1 MVSASTGAMNS
12 VLSKLATLLEDELNP
27 RTRNSIVALR
37 CALTS
42 MRSFL
47 ERRAASTEDMGPL
60 VEGWMNQVRDMTYD
74 LEDSIDD
81 FVLSAV
87 PCNTNRVAQ
96 LLKMV
101 TLRRQYTILLKEL
114 KEQVCEASERRWS
127 AHWGN
132 SLVGVEGPRDRLVK
146 LLDPDGKKQLK
157 LVSIVGSRVGVQEYD
172 FRQYDEE
179 QLIHTLSEFLK
190 TRRYFIVIEDIWD
203 VSAWKLIRWAFPDN
217 VFPEGYVIDKAR
229 LIRRWI
235 GEGFIIE
242 EHGKSSEEVGE
253 CYFNE
258 LINRGLIQPVC
269 IRYDGRIE
277 ACQVQNMILDFILS
291 ISAEE
296 NFVTRYDNP
305 GCISGLQHRIRRLSH
320 GKEDR
325 FIPYA
330 INASHIR
337 SLTIFMNDKEM
348 PILANFRALR
358 VLDIEYSGELQD
370 ASFLQN
376 IGKASM
382 LKYLRLQTTPGN
394 STNIGK
400 QSLLKDLQLQTTP
413 ECQKGAQS
421 STTYCKAAHAG
432 GQLCEQLGCTKRAK
446 GMTDYCT
453 AHGGGRRCEHP
464 DYPKAARGMSGQCI
478 KHGGMKRCPVEGCIR
493 SAEAKSGLCIS
504 HGGVRVY
511 QYPYCIKDAQGST
524 LYCKAHDGGKGCIFD
539 RCSKSAEG
547 STLFCKSHGRGKR
560 CMFEGDIDC
569 KDAEASEVEAVESA
583 IWGVICAHPG
593 HPGLELRRL
602 GEEDLMMDEVEIT
615 PLDEGAEGCRD
626 EESEEMV
633 NEMAT
638 GSKTQERKPSPELP
652 MELSYE
658 FLENITNYFSDEHEI
673 SVSPFGTLYKGTVPY
688 GGTVIAVKKLQENTP
703 MPADKTFEKEVQN
716 VMALKHENIV
726 ELVGFCSETTKK
738 LVWFHEEYIVTDATE
753 RLLCYEYLPN
763 GSLQK
768 ILFGTKAAKDVSSSK
783 PNIRWGTRFKIIKE
797 ICQGLRFL
805 HELDN
810 PIIHMDLNPENI
822 LLDGNMVPKIADFAL
837 SRLFGQDQTRLYT
850 QRVAGS
856 HQYMAPE
863 YVYSGEI
870 STQSDIYSL
879 GLLIIEITTGEQSC
893 PESYH
898 PSARKFI
905 DKVREDGT
913 LEHIAS
919 KYALLDLEC
928 LMQVKACINI
938 GLKCLEID
946 WRCRPSIVEIVDML
960 NRIGSSQMVNEV
972 CRRRWTR
979 ITCWKA
985 RLYLMTDPSKGGS
998 DWSKPG
1004 RLVDAA
1010 DRSSPAE
1017 LKYPKILSS
1026 THRVV
1031 FFFNNQDSS
1040 RDMNGSIPVS
1050 SANSSGPSIGV
1061 SSLVTDGNSSLSGG
1075 AQFQHSTSMNADSFM
1090 RLPSSPMSFS
1100 SNNISGSSV
1109 IDGSTLQQSPPQ
1121 EQMQKRRSSSATSQ
1135 PGIEADGAF
1144 HGQKKPRVDI
1154 RQDDIL
1160 QQHLI
1165 QQLLQGQSSLHFQGQ
1180 HNPQL
1185 QALIRQQ
1192 KLAHIQHLQQHQL
1205 SQQFPQIQQ
1214 SQIGIPRQPQLRPPL
1229 AQPGMQLPGPVRT
1242 PVESGLCSRRLMQ
1255 YLYHKRQR
1263 PENNPITYWR
1273 KLIDEYFAPQARER
1287 WCVSSY
1293 EKRGNS
1299 PVVIPQTAR
1308 DTWRCDICNTHTG
1321 KGYEATHEILPR
1333 LCQIRFDHGVV
1344 DEYLFLDVPNEFRLP
1359 NGLLLL
1365 EHTKVVQKSIYDHLH
1380 VTHEGQ
1386 LRIIFTPELKIMS
1399 WEFCSRRHDE
1409 YITRRF
1415 LAPQVNHLLQIAQ
1428 KYQAATNESGPA
1440 GVSANDAEAICNL
1453 FVSASEQLA
1462 KNLDRHSLN
1471 EHGLSKRYVRC
1482 LQISEVVNNM
1492 KDLIEFSHK
1501 NKLGPIESLKNY
1513 PRQMGP
1519 KLTMQNMHEAKGTS
1533 MEMSTHGN
1541 NNEAPGMHNGVQL
1554 DVSRSFRAGQLGQ
1567 FQQHPMSFQQAMPQH
1582 QQNSFGAGVST
1593 QYQQHLIQ
1601 QLLQEAKSSNN
1612 RIMVQQQQQPTSAG
1626 AVITNSP
1633 ASGEAHDMNS
1643 GAAKGA
1649 PPASTTG
1656 PSNLINSAAGMV
1668 QRCSSFKSVSSNP
1681 AAAVATSGGNP
1692 VSPKAESMHEVPEL
1706 DHLISSELAESGLF
1720 LEEQQGGG
1728 AYSWNM

>member
-1 MVSASTGAMNS
+1 MS
-12 VLSKLATLLEDELNP
+12 VAP
-27 RTRNSIVALR
+27 
-37 CALTS
+37 
-42 MRSFL
+42 
-47 ERRAASTEDMGPL
+47 
-60 VEGWMNQVRDMTYD
+60 
-74 LEDSIDD
+74 
-81 FVLSAV
+81 
-87 PCNTNRVAQ
+87 
-96 LLKMV
+96 
-101 TLRRQYTILLKEL
+101 
-114 KEQVCEASERRWS
+114 
-127 AHWGN
+127 H
-132 SLVGVEGPRDRLVK
+132 
-146 LLDPDGKKQLK
+146 
-157 LVSIVGSRVGVQEYD
+157 
-172 FRQYDEE
+172 
-179 QLIHTLSEFLK
+179 
-190 TRRYFIVIEDIWD
+190 
-203 VSAWKLIRWAFPDN
+203 
-217 VFPEGYVIDKAR
+217 
-229 LIRRWI
+229 
-235 GEGFIIE
+235 
-242 EHGKSSEEVGE
+242 
-253 CYFNE
+253 FN
-258 LINRGLIQPVC
+258 
-269 IRYDGRIE
+269 
-277 ACQVQNMILDFILS
+277 
-291 ISAEE
+291 
-296 NFVTRYDNP
+296 
-305 GCISGLQHRIRRLSH
+305 
-320 GKEDR
+320 
-325 FIPYA
+325 
-330 INASHIR
+330 
-337 SLTIFMNDKEM
+337 
-348 PILANFRALR
+348 
-358 VLDIEYSGELQD
+358 
-370 ASFLQN
+370 
-376 IGKASM
+376 
-382 LKYLRLQTTPGN
+382 
-394 STNIGK
+394 
-400 QSLLKDLQLQTTP
+400 
-413 ECQKGAQS
+413 
-421 STTYCKAAHAG
+421 
-432 GQLCEQLGCTKRAK
+432 
-446 GMTDYCT
+446 
-453 AHGGGRRCEHP
+453 
-464 DYPKAARGMSGQCI
+464 
-478 KHGGMKRCPVEGCIR
+478 
-493 SAEAKSGLCIS
+493 
-504 HGGVRVY
+504 
-511 QYPYCIKDAQGST
+511 
-524 LYCKAHDGGKGCIFD
+524 
-539 RCSKSAEG
+539 
-547 STLFCKSHGRGKR
+547 
-560 CMFEGDIDC
+560 
-569 KDAEASEVEAVESA
+569 
-583 IWGVICAHPG
+583 
-593 HPGLELRRL
+593 
-602 GEEDLMMDEVEIT
+602 
-615 PLDEGAEGCRD
+615 
-626 EESEEMV
+626 
-633 NEMAT
+633 
-638 GSKTQERKPSPELP
+638 
-652 MELSYE
+652 
-658 FLENITNYFSDEHEI
+658 
-673 SVSPFGTLYKGTVPY
+673 
-688 GGTVIAVKKLQENTP
+688 
-703 MPADKTFEKEVQN
+703 
-716 VMALKHENIV
+716 
-726 ELVGFCSETTKK
+726 
-738 LVWFHEEYIVTDATE
+738 
-753 RLLCYEYLPN
+753 
-763 GSLQK
+763 
-768 ILFGTKAAKDVSSSK
+768 
-783 PNIRWGTRFKIIKE
+783 
-797 ICQGLRFL
+797 
-805 HELDN
+805 
-810 PIIHMDLNPENI
+810 
-822 LLDGNMVPKIADFAL
+822 
-837 SRLFGQDQTRLYT
+837 
-850 QRVAGS
+850 
-856 HQYMAPE
+856 
-863 YVYSGEI
+863 
-870 STQSDIYSL
+870 L
-879 GLLIIEITTGEQSC
+879 GLV
-893 PESYH
+893 P
-898 PSARKFI
+898 
-905 DKVREDGT
+905 
-913 LEHIAS
+913 
-919 KYALLDLEC
+919 
-928 LMQVKACINI
+928 
-938 GLKCLEID
+938 
-946 WRCRPSIVEIVDML
+946 
-960 NRIGSSQMVNEV
+960 
-972 CRRRWTR
+972 
-979 ITCWKA
+979 
-985 RLYLMTDPSKGGS
+985 
-998 DWSKPG
+998 
-1004 RLVDAA
+1004 
-1010 DRSSPAE
+1010 
-1017 LKYPKILSS
+1017 
-1026 THRVV
+1026 
-1031 FFFNNQDSS
+1031 

-1109 IDGSTLQQSPPQ
+1109 IDGSTMQQSPPQ

-1533 MEMSTHGN
+1533 TEMSTHGN
-1541 NNEAPGMHNGVQL
+1541 NNEAPGASTICSSPQNAAAQNNYQNMLRSSSANQGLLQQEASQNAAVLNNYQNMLRSSSANQLQQEASQNVAALNNYQNMVRSSSSNQSLLQQEASSMFKGSTGMHNGVQL